1 VLVAHRPSDTPS
13 IPVRVSTDPNCNP
26 VPRRLSTLTHW
37 GYDDTV
43 ITQGQVAAKSKDLT
57 RVVTKLFGV
66 DAGKR
71 GISLEQ
77 FRTLVTRVQDLV
89 RDMQI
94 RVCAVG
100 LGGTAIMA

>member
-1 VLVAHRPSDTPS
+1 MRRPSPFGYRW
-13 IPVRVSTDPNCNP
+13 IQ
-26 VPRRLSTLTHW
+26 RLSQPHGSLLLGSLAWRCLCHR
-37 GYDDTV
+37 
-43 ITQGQVAAKSKDLT
+43 TQGQVAAKSKDLT

-94 RVCAVG
+94 RARAVG
-100 LGGTAIMA
+100 CCDTALMA